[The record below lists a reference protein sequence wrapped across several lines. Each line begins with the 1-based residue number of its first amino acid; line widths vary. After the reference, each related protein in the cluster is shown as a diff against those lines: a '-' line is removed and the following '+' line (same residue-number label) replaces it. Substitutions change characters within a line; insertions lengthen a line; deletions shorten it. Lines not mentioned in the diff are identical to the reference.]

1 MRERPQRFRLHV
13 WLGLEVLLPGK
24 CSYLYALNA
33 GTPNSR
39 HRVLK
44 TGGEEIL
51 HDRWDEAA
59 TENPEA
65 SFQEVLT
72 KESSLVL
79 PDWTRVPMVVGAPHA
94 GKHPPRQF
102 GLTME
107 EPIAT

>member
-1 MRERPQRFRLHV
+1 M
-13 WLGLEVLLPGK
+13 
-24 CSYLYALNA
+24 LNND
-33 GTPNSR
+33 TLNF
-39 HRVLK
+39 HYRVLK

-59 TENPEA
+59 VEDPEVPSQDA
-65 SFQEVLT
+65 LT

-102 GLTME
+102 GVAME
-107 EPIAT
+107 EPIAA